1 MFDSLIVAVS
11 FRAVVTFYGQIML
24 RSIKI
29 ARERAIQSAYISYS
43 FVIVIISDY
52 GVD

>member
-1 MFDSLIVAVS
+1 MFDLLIVAVS

-24 RSIKI
+24 SSIKKTG
-29 ARERAIQSAYISYS
+29 ERAIQSAYILYS